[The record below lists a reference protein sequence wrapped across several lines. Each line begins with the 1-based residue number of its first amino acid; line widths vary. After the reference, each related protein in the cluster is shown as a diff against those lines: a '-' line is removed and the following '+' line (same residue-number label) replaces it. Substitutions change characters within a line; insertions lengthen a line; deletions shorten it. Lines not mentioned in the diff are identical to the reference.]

1 MASEGSQSE
10 GNPSGG
16 NTNTS
21 NADSDIS
28 SARYFPR
35 VGAVDILSDWTDF
48 PGWQSRTS
56 RTLQIV
62 KVADAN
68 CVVDPRFEL
77 HALSMLEN
85 RLSPAILRSGRK
97 HTTFAALWKF
107 LADYYQN
114 NLVDR
119 VDDIMDE
126 LLAIKINPG
135 ETASDYLTRVDG
147 LVAQLDS
154 AKHPY
159 SVNRVGRA
167 VVEGLGEPYSAK
179 AGPLILMLDT
189 LDIEALRR
197 GFVKLGIS
205 GVLSTSAR
213 GTVSYAAAAA
223 ANSAPPDG
231 YVCRNCNVPGHFIQN
246 CTKPFVGR
254 TFSRGGARG
263 GRGSGRTR
271 VQPESSAP
279 VSDWALAAQERTGYT
294 AAEIANAR
302 TIIDACE
309 RGDISRFLVDSGSS
323 KHMCKDKQLFIT
335 LVPTMVVVVLGD
347 GATLRVTEKGTV
359 HLPTAC
365 GVMILTEVLHVP
377 QLAVNLFSVGRASLN
392 GARSTFLE
400 HNDGVYVEKANRL
413 LCTASFVQ
421 GLYWIDVGVP
431 VDFANAATSRSD
443 EAMMWHRRFGHLG
456 FATLARMS
464 SLNLITGSALKPC
477 DFLQARSG
485 QCEVCIET
493 KQQAKPHTTPTSNP
507 ALQPLG
513 RVFCDVTGNPT
524 EGFYVTMLDEH
535 TKWGAGGPVPQKTAV
550 EVHKFVSGVVAM
562 LEAQT
567 GYRLLRFRTDGGRE
581 FDNAVFA
588 KWLSEKGAIWEP
600 TSRESPEQNADER
613 LNRTVWDRVRPMM
626 LSSGLGVA
634 FLPYAFEY
642 AIHVRNLS
650 LCAGRKTT
658 PHFAMFGV
666 NVDASILREFG
677 CPAWVF
683 VPPGMRGNGKLQS
696 RSVRGI
702 FVGLGLPLGS
712 SAYLVHLGTRVIRTS
727 DVTFTELQSFL
738 RDTSSSPTGLSPTVS
753 TMQPSTSCTRPTR
766 ELEDVPFLCAVP
778 HDPVGL
784 AASSPFISEGELPV
798 SVPTA
803 VTESVCSHEGAH
815 AQTGLSM
822 PAHVRPD
829 DADDLQDR
837 VDPRRVLSFT
847 PMCDSDSPDQV
858 PLAQPA
864 PYSALSPGVTVPLAH
879 DSFAEPFSFPT
890 NLPPLPPTPPDTPAD
905 VSDSLSALLDSPA
918 PELLQPVPEPLSSLA
933 PVQVSNWFQPS
944 GAQFFPSDVP
954 FVLPENIPSLPL
966 TPDTDVTCTL
976 PSSSQ
981 VPISTWPSHDPVSR
995 DDFSYSPNDISVPT
1009 EFSAG
1014 DLVAP
1019 LEVVDQQQG
1028 EQHHASLKRAA
1039 ELPRAPPSPFPKR
1052 HEPDFA
1058 AVAASSPAALFIPRT
1073 YAEAMA
1079 QPDSE
1084 QWRAAIDVELGAM
1097 EKHRVW
1103 KVVPLPPGKRAIGS
1117 RMIFDRKRA
1126 DTVDGVALP
1135 DSTRKYKARLVAQGY
1150 TQIPGI
1156 DFKLTYAPVCKYATL
1171 RTVIA
1176 SVAND
1181 GLCMKQFDVKTA
1193 FLHSPM
1199 DEEVYMKQPFGF
1211 DLCKP
1216 GECLLLLKALYG
1228 TRQAGKC
1235 FFEWLKNL
1243 LTSDG
1248 WVQAQSDPSMFLF
1261 YGSDGACVAVIYV
1274 DDGILAGPRALVD
1287 DLFYRI
1293 SQRVEVT
1300 DLGEPQDF
1308 LGMHILRRPDGTIA
1322 VHQAPYVQV
1331 LVAKYKPT
1339 KTQVLPMNPRVSLVA
1354 DGPPLEV
1361 SQPDYATLMG
1371 ELQHLVNGTRP
1382 DIARPVSALSS
1393 YTKCPTQLHWE
1404 AGMQVIRY
1412 LHGTW
1417 GHGIIYG
1424 SSSQGLVG
1432 YSDSDFMGDSRDTRS
1447 TTGMLFTLYGGAV
1460 SWQSRLQP
1468 TIARSTCE
1476 AEYMAANAACLE
1488 ALWLRKLMT
1497 DLGRPMTAPLMI
1509 SCDNKATLALLLN
1522 TNMMSSRVK
1531 HIENRHHQ
1539 CREQI
1544 ELGTVSYV
1552 YCPSA
1557 ENLADCLTKALPKAA
1572 LEYQRHSMGL
1582 QHVF

>member
-1 MASEGSQSE
+1 MYSPADISVSPGCVA
-10 GNPSGG
+10 GG
-16 NTNTS
+16 LDAPLALGDQHHGEQQHFD
-21 NADSDIS
+21 ADSDS
-28 SARYFPR
+28 VPARASCF
-35 VGAVDILSDWTDF
+35 D
-48 PGWQSRTS
+48 PG
-56 RTLQIV
+56 
-62 KVADAN
+62 
-68 CVVDPRFEL
+68 
-77 HALSMLEN
+77 
-85 RLSPAILRSGRK
+85 
-97 HTTFAALWKF
+97 
-107 LADYYQN
+107 
-114 NLVDR
+114 
-119 VDDIMDE
+119 
-126 LLAIKINPG
+126 
-135 ETASDYLTRVDG
+135 
-147 LVAQLDS
+147 VAQYFDS
-154 AKHPY
+154 
-159 SVNRVGRA
+159 
-167 VVEGLGEPYSAK
+167 
-179 AGPLILMLDT
+179 
-189 LDIEALRR
+189 
-197 GFVKLGIS
+197 
-205 GVLSTSAR
+205 
-213 GTVSYAAAAA
+213 
-223 ANSAPPDG
+223 
-231 YVCRNCNVPGHFIQN
+231 
-246 CTKPFVGR
+246 
-254 TFSRGGARG
+254 
-263 GRGSGRTR
+263 
-271 VQPESSAP
+271 
-279 VSDWALAAQERTGYT
+279 
-294 AAEIANAR
+294 
-302 TIIDACE
+302 
-309 RGDISRFLVDSGSS
+309 
-323 KHMCKDKQLFIT
+323 
-335 LVPTMVVVVLGD
+335 
-347 GATLRVTEKGTV
+347 
-359 HLPTAC
+359 
-365 GVMILTEVLHVP
+365 
-377 QLAVNLFSVGRASLN
+377 
-392 GARSTFLE
+392 
-400 HNDGVYVEKANRL
+400 
-413 LCTASFVQ
+413 
-421 GLYWIDVGVP
+421 
-431 VDFANAATSRSD
+431 
-443 EAMMWHRRFGHLG
+443 
-456 FATLARMS
+456 
-464 SLNLITGSALKPC
+464 
-477 DFLQARSG
+477 
-485 QCEVCIET
+485 
-493 KQQAKPHTTPTSNP
+493 
-507 ALQPLG
+507 
-513 RVFCDVTGNPT
+513 
-524 EGFYVTMLDEH
+524 
-535 TKWGAGGPVPQKTAV
+535 
-550 EVHKFVSGVVAM
+550 
-562 LEAQT
+562 
-567 GYRLLRFRTDGGRE
+567 
-581 FDNAVFA
+581 
-588 KWLSEKGAIWEP
+588 
-600 TSRESPEQNADER
+600 
-613 LNRTVWDRVRPMM
+613 
-626 LSSGLGVA
+626 
-634 FLPYAFEY
+634 
-642 AIHVRNLS
+642 
-650 LCAGRKTT
+650 
-658 PHFAMFGV
+658 
-666 NVDASILREFG
+666 
-677 CPAWVF
+677 
-683 VPPGMRGNGKLQS
+683 
-696 RSVRGI
+696 
-702 FVGLGLPLGS
+702 
-712 SAYLVHLGTRVIRTS
+712 
-727 DVTFTELQSFL
+727 
-738 RDTSSSPTGLSPTVS
+738 
-753 TMQPSTSCTRPTR
+753 
-766 ELEDVPFLCAVP
+766 DVPF
-778 HDPVGL
+778 
-784 AASSPFISEGELPV
+784 SLP
-798 SVPTA
+798 A
-803 VTESVCSHEGAH
+803 
-815 AQTGLSM
+815 
-822 PAHVRPD
+822 
-829 DADDLQDR
+829 
-837 VDPRRVLSFT
+837 
-847 PMCDSDSPDQV
+847 
-858 PLAQPA
+858 
-864 PYSALSPGVTVPLAH
+864 
-879 DSFAEPFSFPT
+879 
-890 NLPPLPPTPPDTPAD
+890 NLPPLPPTPDT
-905 VSDSLSALLDSPA
+905 VVTSP
-918 PELLQPVPEPLSSLA
+918 LPVPA
-933 PVQVSNWFQPS
+933 S
-944 GAQFFPSDVP
+944 G
-954 FVLPENIPSLPL
+954 
-966 TPDTDVTCTL
+966 
-976 PSSSQ
+976 
-981 VPISTWPSHDPVSR
+981 WPSHDPVSR
-995 DDFSYSPNDISVPT
+995 DEFLYSPADISVSPGCV
-1009 EFSAG
+1009 AG
-1014 DLVAP
+1014 GLDAP
-1019 LEVVDQQQG
+1019 HVLGDQHHG
-1028 EQHHASLKRAA
+1028 EQHHFSLKRAA

-1079 QPDSE
+1079 QPDSA

-1126 DTVDGVALP
+1126 DTIDGVALP
-1135 DSTRKYKARLVAQGY
+1135 DNTRKYKARLVAQGY

-1261 YGSDGACVAVIYV
+1261 YDSNGACVAVIYV